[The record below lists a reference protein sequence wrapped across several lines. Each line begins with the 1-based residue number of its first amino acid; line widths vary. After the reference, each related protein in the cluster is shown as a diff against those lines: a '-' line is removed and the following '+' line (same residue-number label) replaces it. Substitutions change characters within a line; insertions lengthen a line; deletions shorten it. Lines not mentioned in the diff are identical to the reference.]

1 MGIDGTGYST
11 FIESYCATC
20 VEPADRTRFLHES
33 SRDVL
38 NQRIKDGA
46 GDYSIT
52 FRRMV
57 QEGEDFREMRI
68 LRIPHDNT
76 NVLIAVRNTTN
87 EILEQMRQK
96 AILQTALEVAEHA
109 SEAKST
115 FLTNMS
121 HDFRTPMNSITGFAN
136 IALDNIND
144 IDRVKDC
151 LHKIIFSSNHL
162 LNLVNDI
169 LDVSRI
175 ESGKITLN
183 EEPFSLEE
191 LKQSIVLLFEEQS
204 RKKTLR
210 LR

>member
-1 MGIDGTGYST
+1 
-11 FIESYCATC
+11 
-20 VEPADRTRFLHES
+20 
-33 SRDVL
+33 
-38 NQRIKDGA
+38 
-46 GDYSIT
+46 
-52 FRRMV
+52 MV